1 MSNSNSLVSNNVLQ
15 DMLKEQCLAICF
27 YLFLLAREHFV
38 IIARGVGGTSTP
50 SFYSYHGS

>member
-15 DMLKEQCLAICF
+15 DWFKEPNLASCF

-38 IIARGVGGTSTP
+38 IITRGVGGTSTP